1 MSEPPI
7 LCDADLRVLDF
18 LAEHGFDASRVN
30 LLPEADRPRAMALIR
45 QMSVLDAYPADGGDD
60 SLVDATLARIA
71 AHDEAVDAS
80 RRIGFARPPAFRL
93 ADLVSVAAVVL
104 LLLGVTVPMIANLRA
119 QKLSTLCASNLRA
132 VHGALGS
139 YASSN
144 AGALPLRSAVAG
156 FGGMFAA
163 RPGEPNQV
171 TRLDAPAVPPAQA
184 QRLRPGVPQMP
195 TQLVIEFRRPGTVIR
210 IVQGVPS
217 WAESNHSAH
226 LSQLVDAGY
235 CGGDHLRCPACAAGR
250 PCFAYRVPS
259 RGGRFMLDTPSRTVV
274 VADANPVIEDHRSG
288 RHAGR
293 AINSRNHRGEGQ
305 NLLFCDG
312 AVEWSTTPLQQGGP
326 GGMTAN
332 SWLPQDELGRDRM
345 QLRSWPGN
353 AADNFVAQ

>member
-45 QMSVLDAYPADGGDD
+45 QMSVLDAYPMAEGDD
-60 SLVDATLARIA
+60 SLVDATLARID

-93 ADLVSVAAVVL
+93 ADFVSVAAVVL

-144 AGALPLRSAVAG
+144 GGALPLSSAAAG
-156 FGGMFAA
+156 LGGFLSA
-163 RPGEPNQV
+163 RAPQPDRV
-171 TRLDAPAVPPAQA
+171 TRLDAPAAPAPA
-184 QRLRPGVPQMP
+184 APRMRPGVPQAP
-195 TQLVIEFRRPGTVIR
+195 SQLVIEYRRPGMVVR

-226 LSQLVDAGY
+226 LASLVEAGY
-235 CGGDHLRCPACAAGR
+235 CGGDHLRCPACSAGR
-250 PCFAYRVPS
+250 PCFAYRVPV
-259 RGGRFMLDTPSRTVV
+259 RGGRFMLDTPNRTVV
-274 VADANPVIEDHRSG
+274 VADANPVLENHRSG
-288 RHAGR
+288 HHAGR

-312 AVEWSTTPLQQGGP
+312 AVEWWTTPLLREGP
-326 GGMTAN
+326 GGLTDN
-332 SWLPQDELGRDRM
+332 IWLPQDELGRERI
-345 QLRSWPGN
+345 QFRSWPGH